1 MKQKTNVRILSRKSE
16 LAIIQARL
24 VGLELKKKFPDLNI
38 SYLYKSTKGDIDQT
52 SPLSNMKSL
61 GVFTNDLR
69 KDLQNNK
76 CDIIVHSWKDLPI
89 EFGDKTFIAGT
100 LKRADERD
108 ILFIVVLQNKNDL
121 KQQSTQQHRASS
133 KRTER
138 CTPHP

>member
-69 KDLQNNK
+69 KDLTVTVQPIRIVGMTNK
-76 CDIIVHSWKDLPI
+76 
-89 EFGDKTFIAGT
+89 
-100 LKRADERD
+100 
-108 ILFIVVLQNKNDL
+108 
-121 KQQSTQQHRASS
+121 
-133 KRTER
+133 
-138 CTPHP
+138 